1 MSRVQFKIINMTYT
15 QEEGWSTEA
24 NPQVTQ
30 MLELADKDFKAS
42 IKTMLNDVKKNM
54 LKKGNDRKQQRNT
67 NYKKSNENSK
77 AILSN
82 RSFCSDGKDLY
93 LCCSIS
99 VISHM

>member
-1 MSRVQFKIINMTYT
+1 
-15 QEEGWSTEA
+15 
-24 NPQVTQ
+24 

-54 LKKGNDRKQQRNT
+54 LKKGNDRKYQRNT

-82 RSFCSDGKDLY
+82 RSF
-93 LCCSIS
+93 
-99 VISHM
+99 